1 HAARMHYFYYVQWLC
16 ELQLTRLDEVAQKA
30 SLRLGLYHDLPVG
43 IHPDGADAWG
53 FQEQLAKDA
62 TSGAPP
68 DSFNLQGQNWGLLA
82 PNPRALRQHG
92 YQFFR
97 QTVRQ
102 NMKHGGVLRI
112 DHALGLFRMFWVP
125 FGHSGK
131 DGLYVKTYV
140 DEMLAVLALES
151 VRHKVMVVGEDL
163 GTVTPAIQRKLEGAG
178 LLSYRLLFFER
189 ECGGAFHLPHQF
201 PSQALVSAT
210 THDLPT
216 LKGYWAARD
225 MEIKEHA
232 NLYSHPEDRARE
244 TQARGED
251 RRHLW
256 VALRQEGFALPESM
270 PSSLS
275 AEMVKMVYQFL
286 ARTPSRLLM
295 VQLEDLLGEL
305 DTPNLPGAADS
316 AYPSW
321 RVRLSRELTSWLKD
335 LDHTDF
341 SQVVSRERRSRRVP
355 ALTRLTKK

>member
-1 HAARMHYFYYVQWLC
+1 
-16 ELQLTRLDEVAQKA
+16 
-30 SLRLGLYHDLPVG
+30 
-43 IHPDGADAWG
+43 
-53 FQEQLAKDA
+53 
-62 TSGAPP
+62 
-68 DSFNLQGQNWGLLA
+68 
-82 PNPRALRQHG
+82 
-92 YQFFR
+92 
-97 QTVRQ
+97 
-102 NMKHGGVLRI
+102 MKHGGVLRI

-125 FGHSGK
+125 FQHSGQ

-151 VRHKVMVVGEDL
+151 VRYKVMVVGEDL

-201 PSQALVSAT
+201 PCQALVSAT

-216 LKGYWAARD
+216 LKGYWAGRD
-225 MEIKEHA
+225 MEMKEHA
-232 NLYSHPEDRARE
+232 NLYPHPEDRARE

-251 RRHLW
+251 RRQLW
-256 VALRQEGFALPESM
+256 KALRQEGFDLPDSM
-270 PSSLS
+270 PANLS
-275 AEMVKMVYQFL
+275 ANMVKMVYQFL

-295 VQLEDLLGEL
+295 AQLEDLLGEL
-305 DTPNLPGAADS
+305 DTPNLPGAAAS

-335 LDHTDF
+335 LDNTDF

-355 ALTRLTKK
+355 AFTRLTKK